1 MPRNTFHPL
10 QYRQLINI
18 ATASNYLPGKLDSSS
33 SIFQLP
39 SNPISSALTEQSRSS
54 SARSRLRR
62 FSEVVNSFGDH
73 YHFRSRVPFKS
84 FDDCLQ
90 ESRLLFSQTV
100 PTIGGYSLRHHN
112 DEATN
117 GYRFLCLRG
126 FVVQGSLDPKDRLLD
141 DVFRFI
147 DNIGWSYTVMHVH
160 PFCPRVGCVFRFSP
174 SVINQL
180 MITPAVEHS
189 FPWKDVVLKQAITH
203 LTGSQCSGWTGFNLN
218 ALLSPFQVLYRVCEL
233 NWLPGSPDT
242 SGMDIPPSDQ
252 AIELADEM
260 VKQ

>member
-1 MPRNTFHPL
+1 MPDVVGQVVLIQGTDL
-10 QYRQLINI
+10 QNPSVISKIVVGLLLNRSKMVRLTLLDNASSLFRDLHSKTVMKYKVVLITSINPRV
-18 ATASNYLPGKLDSSS
+18 LKGKLDSSS

-39 SNPISSALTEQSRSS
+39 SNPISSALTEKSRSS

-84 FDDCLQ
+84 FDDRLQ

-100 PTIGGYSLRHHN
+100 PTIGGYSLHHHN

-160 PFCPRVGCVFRFSP
+160 PFCPRVVR
-174 SVINQL
+174 
-180 MITPAVEHS
+180 
-189 FPWKDVVLKQAITH
+189 
-203 LTGSQCSGWTGFNLN
+203 
-218 ALLSPFQVLYRVCEL
+218 
-233 NWLPGSPDT
+233 
-242 SGMDIPPSDQ
+242 
-252 AIELADEM
+252 
-260 VKQ
+260 